1 MNTYTDRPWLAL
13 YPAGSPTDITPEFD
27 TALAMFEA
35 SCETAPDAPLI
46 RYFDATLTLRDVD
59 IAATALAATLVN
71 EGFTPGDRLA
81 LFTQNNPAYVIG
93 MIAAWKAGGAAVA
106 VNPMNRARELTYLL
120 ADSGAAAMVVLD
132 DLYED
137 VAREVIATV
146 PTDIRTVITT
156 SAQDWQTRNDPR
168 LFSGTKRPHP
178 DGTLDL
184 REIIADN
191 AGRTLPAPGLSAA
204 DPAVLIY
211 TSGTTGKPKGAVNS
225 HRNLVFNA
233 QVYRDWIGLTRDD
246 TILGIAPLFHVTGL
260 VGHLAV
266 SLLLG
271 APLVLAH
278 RFQPGVML
286 DAIRE
291 QRPTFTIGAITALSA
306 LAAAPGASRD
316 DFRSLRAVY
325 SGGAAVPPTVA
336 EAIERQLGC
345 YVHNAYGLTESTS
358 ITHLVPPGAR
368 APVDA
373 SSGAL
378 SIGMPV
384 FSTVVRVIDDDGAA
398 VPVGEVGEL
407 AVAGPQVGPGYWNKP
422 EETAEALVDGELR
435 TGDVGLMDADGWFYL
450 VDRKKDM
457 INASGY
463 KVWPREVEDVLY
475 GHPAVR
481 EVAVVGVA
489 DPYRGETVKAF
500 VSLKPDAAVTGDEL
514 IEFARSQ
521 MAAYKYPRLVEF
533 VDEIPKNVAGKI
545 LRRELRERSNR

>member
-13 YPAGSPTDITPEFD
+13 YPAGSPTDLTPEFD

-35 SCETAPDAPLI
+35 SRDEAPEGPLI
-46 RYFDATLTLRDVD
+46 QYFDATLTLRDVD
-59 IAATALAATLVN
+59 NAATALAATLVD

-106 VNPMNRARELTYLL
+106 VNPMNRAHELTHLL
-120 ADSGAAAMVVLD
+120 ADSGATALVALD
-132 DLYED
+132 ELYED

-146 PTDIRTVITT
+146 PTQIRTVITT
-156 SAQDWQTRNDPR
+156 SALDWQTRNDPR
-168 LFSGTKRPHP
+168 LFRETRRPHP

-191 AGRTLPAPGLSAA
+191 TGRTLPSPALSGA

-233 QVYRDWIGLTRDD
+233 RVYRDWIGLTGSD

-278 RFQPGVML
+278 RFQPAVML

-291 QRPTFTIGAITALSA
+291 HRPTFTIGAITAFSA
-306 LAAAPGASRD
+306 LAAAPGATRD

-336 EAIERQLGC
+336 EAVERQLGC
-345 YVHNAYGLTESTS
+345 YVHNAYGLTETTS
-358 ITHLVPPGAR
+358 ITHLVPPGTR

-378 SIGMPV
+378 SIGVPV
-384 FSTVVRVIDDDGAA
+384 FSTVVRVLDDDGAA
-398 VPVGEVGEL
+398 VAVGEVGEL
-407 AVAGPQVGPGYWNKP
+407 AVTGPQVGPGYWNKP

-435 TGDVGLMDADGWFYL
+435 TGDVGFMDADGWFYL

-481 EVAVVGVA
+481 EVAVIGVA

-500 VSLKPDAAVTGDEL
+500 VSLKPGAAITGDEL

-521 MAAYKYPRLVEF
+521 MAAYKYPRLIEF
-533 VDEIPKNVAGKI
+533 VEEIPKNAAGKI
-545 LRRELRERSNR
+545 LRRELRGRSNG

>member
-1 MNTYTDRPWLAL
+1 MNTYTDRPWLAW
-13 YPAGSPTDITPEFD
+13 YPAGSPTDITTEFVS
-27 TALAMFEA
+27 ALAMFEA
-35 SCETAPDAPLI
+35 SCDTAPDAPLI

-59 IAATALAATLVN
+59 NAATALAATLVGA
-71 EGFTPGDRLA
+71 GFGPGDRLA
-81 LFTQNNPAYVIG
+81 LFTQNDPAYVIG
-93 MIAAWKAGGAAVA
+93 MIGAWKAGGAAVA
-106 VNPMNRARELTYLL
+106 VNPMSRARELTHLL
-120 ADSGAAAMVVLD
+120 ADSGAVAMVVLD
-132 DLYED
+132 DLYEE

-146 PTDIRTVITT
+146 PTRIRTVITT
-156 SAQDWQTRNDPR
+156 SARDWQTRNDPR
-168 LFSGTKRPHP
+168 LFRGTRRPHP
-178 DGTLDL
+178 DDTLDL
-184 REIIADN
+184 REVIADN
-191 AGRTLPAPGLSAA
+191 ASRTLPSPGLSTA

-225 HRNLVFNA
+225 HGNLVFNA
-233 QVYRDWIGLTRDD
+233 QVYRDWIGLTRHD

-266 SLLLG
+266 SLLIG
-271 APLVLAH
+271 APLVLTH

-291 QRPTFTIGAITALSA
+291 HRPTFTIGAITAFSA
-306 LAAAPGASRD
+306 LAAAPGACRD

-325 SGGAAVPPTVA
+325 SGGAAIPPTVA
-336 EAIERQLGC
+336 KTVGRQLGC
-345 YVHNAYGLTESTS
+345 YVHNAYGLTESAS
-358 ITHLVPPGAR
+358 ITHLVPPGR
-368 APVDA
+368 QAPVDA

-378 SIGMPV
+378 SIGVPV
-384 FSTVVRVIDDDGAA
+384 FSTAARVIDDDGAA
-398 VPVGEVGEL
+398 VAVGEVGEL
-407 AVAGPQVGPGYWNKP
+407 AVTGPQVGPGYWNKP
-422 EETAEALVDGELR
+422 QETAEVFVGGELR
-435 TGDVGLMDADGWFYL
+435 TGDVGFMDADGWFYL

-500 VSLKPDAAVTGDEL
+500 VSRNPDTAVTGDEL

-533 VDEIPKNVAGKI
+533 VDEIPKNAAGKI

>member
-35 SCETAPDAPLI
+35 ARDEAPEGPLI
-46 RYFDATLTLRDVD
+46 QYFDATLTLRDVD
-59 IAATALAATLVN
+59 NAATALAATLVN
-71 EGFTPGDRLA
+71 EGFSPGDRLA

-168 LFSGTKRPHP
+168 LFSGTRRPHP

-191 AGRTLPAPGLSAA
+191 TGRTLPSPGLSAA

-336 EAIERQLGC
+336 ETIERQLGC

-378 SIGMPV
+378 SIGVPV
-384 FSTVVRVIDDDGAA
+384 FSTVVRVLDDDGAA

-407 AVAGPQVGPGYWNKP
+407 AVTGPQVGPGYWNKP

-545 LRRELRERSNR
+545 LRRELRGRSNC

>member
-35 SCETAPDAPLI
+35 SRDEAPDGPLI
-46 RYFDATLTLRDVD
+46 QYFDATLTLLDVD
-59 IAATALAATLVN
+59 NAATALAATLVSG
-71 EGFTPGDRLA
+71 GFTPGDRLA

-93 MIAAWKAGGAAVA
+93 MIAAWKAGGTAVA

-120 ADSGAAAMVVLD
+120 ADSGAAAILVLD
-132 DLYED
+132 DLYEN

-168 LFSGTKRPHP
+168 LFSGTRRPHP

-191 AGRTLPAPGLSAA
+191 TGRTLPSPGLSAA

-291 QRPTFTIGAITALSA
+291 QRPTFTIGAITAFSA

-345 YVHNAYGLTESTS
+345 HVHNAYGLTESTS

-378 SIGMPV
+378 SIGVPV

-407 AVAGPQVGPGYWNKP
+407 AVAGPQLGPGYWNKP

-545 LRRELRERSNR
+545 LRRELRGRSNC

>member
-13 YPAGSPTDITPEFD
+13 YPAGSPTDIAPEFD

-35 SCETAPDAPLI
+35 SRDEAPEGPLI
-46 RYFDATLTLRDVD
+46 QYFDATLTLRDVD
-59 IAATALAATLVN
+59 NAATALAAALVDG
-71 EGFTPGDRLA
+71 GFTPGDRLA

-106 VNPMNRARELTYLL
+106 VNPMNRAHELTYLL
-120 ADSGAAAMVVLD
+120 ADSGAAALVVLD

-156 SAQDWQTRNDPR
+156 SALDWQTRNDPR
-168 LFSGTKRPHP
+168 LFSETRRPHP

-191 AGRTLPAPGLSAA
+191 TGRALPSPALGAA

-336 EAIERQLGC
+336 ETIERQLGC
-345 YVHNAYGLTESTS
+345 YVHNAYGLTETTS
-358 ITHLVPPGAR
+358 ITHLVPPGTR

-378 SIGMPV
+378 SIGVPV
-384 FSTVVRVIDDDGAA
+384 FSTVVRVLDDDGAA
-398 VPVGEVGEL
+398 VAVGEVGEL
-407 AVAGPQVGPGYWNKP
+407 AVAGPQLGPGYWNKP
-422 EETAEALVDGELR
+422 EETAETLVDGELR

-475 GHPAVR
+475 GHPGVR
-481 EVAVVGVA
+481 EVAVIGVA

-500 VSLKPDAAVTGDEL
+500 VSLKPGAAVTGDEL

-545 LRRELRERSNR
+545 LRRELRGRSNC

>member
-35 SCETAPDAPLI
+35 SCETAPDAALI
-46 RYFDATLTLRDVD
+46 RYFDATLTMRDVD
-59 IAATALAATLVN
+59 NAATALASTLVGA
-71 EGFTPGDRLA
+71 GFTPGDRLA

-146 PTDIRTVITT
+146 PTGIRTVITT

-168 LFSGTKRPHP
+168 LFSGTRRPHP

-184 REIIADN
+184 REVIADN
-191 AGRTLPAPGLSAA
+191 TGRTLPSPGLSAA

-233 QVYRDWIGLTRDD
+233 QVYRDWIGLTRHD

-291 QRPTFTIGAITALSA
+291 HRPTFTIGAITALSA
-306 LAAAPGASRD
+306 LAAAPGACRD
-316 DFRSLRAVY
+316 DFGSLRAVY

-358 ITHLVPPGAR
+358 ITHLVPLGAR

-378 SIGMPV
+378 SIGVPV

-398 VPVGEVGEL
+398 VAVGEVGEL

-422 EETAEALVDGELR
+422 QDTAEVFVGGELR

-500 VSLKPDAAVTGDEL
+500 VSRNPDTAVTGDEL

-533 VDEIPKNVAGKI
+533 VDEIPKNAAGKI